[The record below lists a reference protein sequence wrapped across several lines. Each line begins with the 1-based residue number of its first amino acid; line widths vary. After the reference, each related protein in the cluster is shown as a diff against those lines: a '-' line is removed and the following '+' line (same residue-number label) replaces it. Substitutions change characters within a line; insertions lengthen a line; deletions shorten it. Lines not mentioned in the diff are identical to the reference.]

1 MPPTPHAAPLC
12 ALSARLSRALVL
24 GGTTALLAACNAQ
37 APAPAALVQPEPAGP
52 DQSHICQ
59 VSDWHVA
66 SDCKAGQKIVFL
78 PESFGNE
85 QLPVLF
91 AALNCDLHYQVVAT
105 RGAVTC
111 IFGPVKPAAPA
122 APAQQASAAS
132 AP

>member
-1 MPPTPHAAPLC
+1 MHIHPL
-12 ALSARLSRALVL
+12 AARLSRSLLL
-24 GGTTALLAACNAQ
+24 GGATLLLAACNSQ
-37 APAPAALVQPEPAGP
+37 APAPAAVAPAEPAGP
-52 DQSHICQ
+52 DQSRICQ
-59 VSDWHVA
+59 VGDWHVA

-91 AALNCDLHYQVVAT
+91 AALNCDLRYQVVTT

-111 IFGPVKPAAPA
+111 IFGPIKPAAPA

>member
-1 MPPTPHAAPLC
+1 MLATAMHIRQRFT
-12 ALSARLSRALVL
+12 RLSRGLLL
-24 GGTTALLAACNAQ
+24 GGATLLLAACNVQ
-37 APAPAALVQPEPAGP
+37 APAPTAVAPAEPAGP
-52 DQSHICQ
+52 DQGHICQ
-59 VSDWHVA
+59 VGDWHVA

-91 AALNCDLHYQVVAT
+91 AALNCDLRYQVVAT

-111 IFGPVKPAAPA
+111 IFGPIKPAVPA
-122 APAQQASAAS
+122 AQASAAS